1 MVLLSQSSITLCGIS
16 FEAAQKTG
24 VKLELNLVPGFLSHS
39 KDISEQIYI
48 SDKLL
53 TNKCILLFV
62 WKGR

>member
-24 VKLELNLVPGFLSHS
+24 VKLELNLVPGFLSRS

-53 TNKCILLFV
+53 TN
-62 WKGR
+62 